1 MRKAFVKP
9 QFYLFTL
16 VSLVGAPIPTEVL
29 NNRIFG
35 LIAVIAFLMLL
46 LVGLGVALFIV
57 SQRNKGF
64 DEDHMNNPKC
74 FADNKR
80 WFSFDGVMY
89 YLHNEKVNL

>member
-1 MRKAFVKP
+1 
-9 QFYLFTL
+9 
-16 VSLVGAPIPTEVL
+16 
-29 NNRIFG
+29 
-35 LIAVIAFLMLL
+35 MLL